1 MKHKPMTDEQLAAL
15 GLMEDGIY
23 DFEVIAAENKVSS
36 KGNDMMEIKLNVF
49 DSEGEPRS
57 KRDWIM
63 PQMAKKFKH
72 FHNACDIMDKYN
84 AGTLEPEDVI
94 GKTGKLMI
102 KTEPYTNKDGLQ
114 VMSNKIDDYVKRDN
128 LEAYSKASS
137 KAAGETLE
145 GDDIPF

>member
-1 MKHKPMTDEQLAAL
+1 MKHKPMTDEEIAAL
-15 GLMEDGIY
+15 GLMQDGIY
-23 DFEVIAAENKVSS
+23 DFEITAAENKVSS

-49 DSEGEPRS
+49 DSDGEPRP

-84 AGTLEPEDVI
+84 AGTLEPEDVV

-114 VMSNKIDDYVKRDN
+114 IMSNKIDDYVKRDN
-128 LEAYSKASS
+128 LEVYAKSS
-137 KAAGETLE
+137 TKAAEDL
-145 GDDIPF
+145 GDEIPFD